1 MRYEIKKI
9 FRTKAVWIVLLVL
22 IVSNLFLLNAFS
34 SEQSTAELYPKESYK
49 QFLEQIP
56 EQTKDFLLQKEYRD
70 KNTFLYRNLMK
81 TESDYASLTGGGFK
95 EDDYS
100 SLNRYAAYPYHLL
113 FVILFALIS
122 AYYLIP
128 AERRGGKFLLLKSTS
143 GGHIRLYAN
152 KVLTLMA
159 MTFCFSIICDMGE
172 IVYIRQKYGPFHRD
186 ALLQSSSVFRD
197 CPYDITVFDAMIGM
211 MAVRVLVSAFIGVLV
226 MMLFS
231 SFRRNEFS
239 LAIFA
244 AYSIAEYFFSVKI
257 SINSSMNY
265 LTAINPFYQ
274 AHTTAML
281 GNYLNL
287 NILGYPVS
295 QLRASIVIL
304 FTAGIACFCIG
315 ALSFSIQFQIEEES
329 LIGIIMT
336 RLRQIFSFTW
346 HTSKT
351 GVFETGKVLIHQ
363 RKAVVLAVYLIV
375 IFSLGRQALS
385 PITFTK
391 ADDAVYHK
399 LVHHIQG
406 KVTDRKLSYI
416 ESQRAYLDDLITE
429 AHSLGNSAE
438 DRSRALFISFEYDEK
453 NGGLSRLENQRDAVM
468 QKGGVQKYF
477 FDEAAL
483 EEQFSDV
490 NSDIFI
496 FLVSGIALVL
506 VLAGIES
513 YDAAM
518 RPLLNTASIGYADI
532 RKKKIRFATVIAV
545 ILFVLW
551 NIPDFL
557 SYFRIDHGKNLM
569 ASLSL
574 LTVYDIRY
582 QVSES
587 AFFALLILL
596 RFVVFTAIY
605 ILVIKLTRGIKSQA
619 AVSVLGVL
627 AVILI
632 SLVCYILRA
641 DAVTILLHLFSSGR

>member
-1 MRYEIKKI
+1 MRYELKKI
-9 FRTKAVWIVLLVL
+9 IRIKAVWIVLLVL
-22 IVSNLFLLNAFS
+22 IVSDLFLLKAFS
-34 SEQSTAELYPKESYK
+34 SEQYTAEVYPKESYQ
-49 QFLEQIP
+49 QFLGQIP
-56 EQTKDFLLQKEYRD
+56 EQTKAFLLQKEYRA

-81 TESDYASLTGGGFK
+81 TESDYASLTGEGFK

-128 AERRGGKFLLLKSTS
+128 AERRGGKFLLLKSTRE
-143 GGHIRLYAN
+143 GHIRLYAN
-152 KVLTLMA
+152 KVLTLIV
-159 MTFCFSIICDMGE
+159 MTSCFSIICDISE
-172 IVYIRQKYGPFHRD
+172 AIFIRQKYGPFHRD
-186 ALLQSSSVFRD
+186 ALLQSLSVFRN

-211 MAVRVLVSAFIGVLV
+211 IAVRVLVSAFIGVLV

-244 AYSIAEYFFSVKI
+244 AYSIAEYFFFVKI

-363 RKAVVLAVYLIV
+363 RKAVILAVYLIV

-429 AHSLGNSAE
+429 AHSLGNSTE
-438 DRSRALFISFEYDEK
+438 DRSRALFISFEYEEK
-453 NGGLSRLENQRDAVM
+453 NGGLARLESQRDAVM
-468 QKGGVQKYF
+468 QKGNIPKYF

-483 EEQFSDV
+483 EEQFSDI
-490 NSDIFI
+490 NGDIFI
-496 FLVSGIALVL
+496 FLISGIALVL

-545 ILFVLW
+545 IIFVLW

-574 LTVYDIRY
+574 LMVYYIRY
-582 QVSES
+582 QVSEL
-587 AFFALLILL
+587 AFFALLIFL
-596 RFVVFTAIY
+596 RFVVFTAIC
-605 ILVIKLTRGIKSQA
+605 ILVIKLTGSIKSQA
-619 AVSVLGVL
+619 AVTVLGVL

-632 SLVCYILRA
+632 SLVCYILRV

>member
-1 MRYEIKKI
+1 MRYELKKI
-9 FRTKAVWIVLLVL
+9 IRIKAVWIVLLVL

-257 SINSSMNY
+257 SINSSMN
-265 LTAINPFYQ
+265 
-274 AHTTAML
+274 
-281 GNYLNL
+281 
-287 NILGYPVS
+287 
-295 QLRASIVIL
+295 
-304 FTAGIACFCIG
+304 
-315 ALSFSIQFQIEEES
+315 
-329 LIGIIMT
+329 
-336 RLRQIFSFTW
+336 
-346 HTSKT
+346 
-351 GVFETGKVLIHQ
+351 
-363 RKAVVLAVYLIV
+363 
-375 IFSLGRQALS
+375 
-385 PITFTK
+385 
-391 ADDAVYHK
+391 
-399 LVHHIQG
+399 
-406 KVTDRKLSYI
+406 
-416 ESQRAYLDDLITE
+416 
-429 AHSLGNSAE
+429 
-438 DRSRALFISFEYDEK
+438 
-453 NGGLSRLENQRDAVM
+453 
-468 QKGGVQKYF
+468 
-477 FDEAAL
+477 
-483 EEQFSDV
+483 
-490 NSDIFI
+490 
-496 FLVSGIALVL
+496 
-506 VLAGIES
+506 
-513 YDAAM
+513 
-518 RPLLNTASIGYADI
+518 
-532 RKKKIRFATVIAV
+532 
-545 ILFVLW
+545 
-551 NIPDFL
+551 
-557 SYFRIDHGKNLM
+557 
-569 ASLSL
+569 
-574 LTVYDIRY
+574 
-582 QVSES
+582 
-587 AFFALLILL
+587 
-596 RFVVFTAIY
+596 
-605 ILVIKLTRGIKSQA
+605 
-619 AVSVLGVL
+619 
-627 AVILI
+627 
-632 SLVCYILRA
+632 
-641 DAVTILLHLFSSGR
+641 

>member
-9 FRTKAVWIVLLVL
+9 IRIKAVWIVSLVL
-22 IVSNLFLLNAFS
+22 IVSDLFLLKAYN

-172 IVYIRQKYGPFHRD
+172 IVYIRQNYGPFHRD

-315 ALSFSIQFQIEEES
+315 ALSFSIKFQIEEES

-336 RLRQIFSFTW
+336 RLRKIFSYTW
-346 HTSKT
+346 HTSKP

-632 SLVCYILRA
+632 SLVCYILRV

>member
-1 MRYEIKKI
+1 MRYELKKI
-9 FRTKAVWIVLLVL
+9 IRIKAVWIVLLVL
-22 IVSNLFLLNAFS
+22 IVSDLFLLKAFS
-34 SEQSTAELYPKESYK
+34 SEQYTAEVYPKESYQ
-49 QFLEQIP
+49 QFLGQIP

-70 KNTFLYRNLMK
+70 KDTFLYRNLMK
-81 TESDYASLTGGGFK
+81 TESDYAALSGEGFK

-152 KVLTLMA
+152 KVLTLVA
-159 MTFCFSIICDMGE
+159 MTFCFSIICDIGE

-186 ALLQSSSVFRD
+186 VLLQSSSVFRD
-197 CPYDITVFDAMIGM
+197 CPYDITVFDAVIGM
-211 MAVRVLVSAFIGVLV
+211 IAVRVLVSAFIGVLV

-231 SFRRNEFS
+231 SFRRNEIS

-244 AYSIAEYFFSVKI
+244 AYSIAEYFFSEKI
-257 SINSSMNY
+257 SISSSMNY
-265 LTAINPFYQ
+265 IAVINPFYQ

-329 LIGIIMT
+329 LIGIIVI
-336 RLRQIFSFTW
+336 RLRKIFSFTW

-363 RKAVVLAVYLIV
+363 RKAVILAVYLIV

-438 DRSRALFISFEYDEK
+438 DRSRALFISFEYEEK
-453 NGGLSRLENQRDAVM
+453 NGGLARLESQRDAVM
-468 QKGGVQKYF
+468 QKGNIPKYF

-483 EEQFSDV
+483 EEQFSDI
-490 NSDIFI
+490 NGDIFI

-545 ILFVLW
+545 IIFVLW

-574 LTVYDIRY
+574 LMVYYIRY
-582 QVSES
+582 QVSEL
-587 AFFALLILL
+587 AFFALLIFL
-596 RFVVFTAIY
+596 RFVVFTAIC
-605 ILVIKLTRGIKSQA
+605 ILVIKLTGSIKSQA
-619 AVSVLGVL
+619 AVTVLGVL

-632 SLVCYILRA
+632 SLVCYILRV

>member
-1 MRYEIKKI
+1 MRYELKKI
-9 FRTKAVWIVLLVL
+9 IRIKAVWIVLLVL
-22 IVSNLFLLNAFS
+22 IVSDLFLLKAFS
-34 SEQSTAELYPKESYK
+34 SEQYTAEVYPKESYQ
-49 QFLEQIP
+49 QFLGQIP
-56 EQTKDFLLQKEYRD
+56 EQTKAFLLQKEYRA

-81 TESDYASLTGGGFK
+81 TESDYASLTGEGFK

-128 AERRGGKFLLLKSTS
+128 AERRGGKFLLLKSTRE
-143 GGHIRLYAN
+143 GHIRLYAN
-152 KVLTLMA
+152 KVLTLIV
-159 MTFCFSIICDMGE
+159 MTSCFSIICDISE
-172 IVYIRQKYGPFHRD
+172 AIFIRQKYGPFHRD
-186 ALLQSSSVFRD
+186 ALLQSLSVFRN

-211 MAVRVLVSAFIGVLV
+211 IAVRVLVSAFIGVLV

-244 AYSIAEYFFSVKI
+244 AYSIAEYFFFVKI

-363 RKAVVLAVYLIV
+363 RKAVILAVYLIV

-429 AHSLGNSAE
+429 AHSLGNSTE
-438 DRSRALFISFEYDEK
+438 DRSRALFISFEYEEK
-453 NGGLSRLENQRDAVM
+453 NGGLARLESQRDAVM
-468 QKGGVQKYF
+468 QKGNIPKYF

-483 EEQFSDV
+483 EEQFSDI
-490 NSDIFI
+490 NGDIFI
-496 FLVSGIALVL
+496 FLISGIALVL

-545 ILFVLW
+545 IIFVLW

-582 QVSES
+582 QVSEL
-587 AFFALLILL
+587 AFFALLIFL
-596 RFVVFTAIY
+596 RFVVFTAIC
-605 ILVIKLTRGIKSQA
+605 ILVIKLTGSIKSQA
-619 AVSVLGVL
+619 AVTVLGVL

-641 DAVTILLHLFSSGR
+641 DAVKILLQLFSSGR